1 LMSLEPEQ
9 PAKATWAGAWPS
21 GWPERA
27 RMRLNAG
34 AQRALLA
41 VFDQAI
47 VSGTRF
53 VTTVLLGRLC
63 GPQEL
68 GSYTLAFTFYSLV
81 ACVQES
87 LISLPYTI
95 FSRRMDPK
103 DRRYFSGSVLAHC
116 VLLGVVATPILLL
129 VASGAASWLPS
140 AELRPTIAFMALSLP
155 LALLVEFAR
164 RYALADLDLKAAIR
178 IDATMAGLQLTALAM
193 LVATQRLSASAAYGA
208 IGLAAAITAALW
220 YRGTRQHVR
229 FAARNVR
236 AAAASNWQFGRWGV
250 ASQLIFV
257 ARGAVSP
264 WLLAALVGTAAT
276 GIYAACEMVI
286 LLANPLL
293 LAFNNVMAPQAS
305 EAFVAAGRRGVRR
318 LVVRSTLAL
327 TLAYLLSLVYGEA
340 YANYQQV
347 VTLLAVAIV
356 VEGLGMGAA
365 NGLWAIEKPQV
376 NFVANA
382 TGSIVA
388 LVATAVT
395 VGTWGVAGA
404 ALGSLAGRSISS
416 ALLVGALLW
425 MTGNTS
431 STKGA
436 L

>member
-1 LMSLEPEQ
+1 
-9 PAKATWAGAWPS
+9 
-21 GWPERA
+21 
-27 RMRLNAG
+27 
-34 AQRALLA
+34 
-41 VFDQAI
+41 
-47 VSGTRF
+47 
-53 VTTVLLGRLC
+53 
-63 GPQEL
+63 
-68 GSYTLAFTFYSLV
+68 
-81 ACVQES
+81 
-87 LISLPYTI
+87 
-95 FSRRMDPK
+95 
-103 DRRYFSGSVLAHC
+103 
-116 VLLGVVATPILLL
+116 
-129 VASGAASWLPS
+129 
-140 AELRPTIAFMALSLP
+140 
-155 LALLVEFAR
+155 
-164 RYALADLDLKAAIR
+164 
-178 IDATMAGLQLTALAM
+178 M

-327 TLAYLLSLVYGEA
+327 TLATSLLSLTFVGFGAYLLSLVYGEA